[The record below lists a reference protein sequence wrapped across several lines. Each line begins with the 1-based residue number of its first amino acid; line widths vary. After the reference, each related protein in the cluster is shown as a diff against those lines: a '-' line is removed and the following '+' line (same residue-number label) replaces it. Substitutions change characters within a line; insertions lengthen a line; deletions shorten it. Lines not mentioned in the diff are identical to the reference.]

1 MFGRIRKGNAGMTG
15 KLVWVAMLSAGMAMA
30 QASSVPATKGATPNT
45 PAFDVVSIR
54 QNTSGPAPGL
64 PQFGPTPDGYR
75 MTNMQLLGPI
85 LTAYIPETASTSA
98 FAPNQIKGLPDWV
111 MTDRFDIDARVGDEN
126 LAEWQKPATQKT
138 MLQAM
143 LQSLLADR
151 KSGV

>member
-75 MTNMQLLGPI
+75 MTNMQFLAPI
-85 LTAYIPETASTSA
+85 LTAYTPQTAGASA
-98 FAPNQIKGLPDWV
+98 FTPNQIKGLPDWV
-111 MTDRFDIDARVGDEN
+111 MTDPFDIDAKVGDEN
-126 LAEWQKPATQKT
+126 LPEWQKPALDKAE
-138 MLQAM
+138 L
-143 LQSLLADR
+143 S
-151 KSGV
+151 